1 MHPIGYAAISDWFGH
16 AVRRQC
22 EGLLIVSTKTTTA
35 FLWMSR
41 NPEATPV
48 HEWE

>member
-22 EGLLIVSTKTTTA
+22 EGLLIVSTQNHHRFPLDESK
-35 FLWMSR
+35 S
-41 NPEATPV
+41 
-48 HEWE
+48 